1 MTWSGLRSSGV
12 LTGAYTLVYV
22 TRQYSRA
29 SLSDT
34 RHTSFYVIASGCVN
48 IHTSFYVI
56 IPAVIESVE
65 FLYHRFRLISGFAT
79 YFFSIKIFL
88 VIMLYTITTAVA
100 PTLVII

>member
-12 LTGAYTLVYV
+12 LTDAHTLVYV

-29 SLSDT
+29 SLSD
-34 RHTSFYVIASGCVN
+34 

-65 FLYHRFRLISGFAT
+65 FLYHRFRLISSFAT

-88 VIMLYTITTAVA
+88 VIKLYTITTAVA